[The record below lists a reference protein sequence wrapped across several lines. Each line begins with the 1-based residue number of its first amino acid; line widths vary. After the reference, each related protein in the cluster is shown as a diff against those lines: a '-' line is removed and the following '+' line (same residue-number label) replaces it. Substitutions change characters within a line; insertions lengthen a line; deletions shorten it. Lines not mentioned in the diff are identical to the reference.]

1 MEEFALNNKGG
12 SMDRIKELLQAWAG
26 WHMDGREGG
35 YPRSV
40 SFANE
45 RVQNDN
51 RSTDTLCEMPEE
63 VKRIDDEIERLAPP
77 FKAIVAL
84 EYRDRR
90 PQKTKAALLK
100 IPRQVFSQR
109 LLWIHEQLTY
119 TMWG

>member
-1 MEEFALNNKGG
+1 MMNKGE

-26 WHMDGREGG
+26 WHTDGLSSG

-51 RSTDTLCEMPEE
+51 RSTDTLHEMPPD
-63 VKRIDDEIERLAPP
+63 VKRVNEEIERLAPT
-77 FKAIVAL
+77 FKAIIAL